1 MPGAQDP
8 RGGGGRMVPGCQ
20 GGSMM
25 AVHDIVMQLNV
36 MGWYDVFVNDTVRGF
51 AGMRRRGRS
60 EAG

>member
-1 MPGAQDP
+1 
-8 RGGGGRMVPGCQ
+8 
-20 GGSMM
+20 MM